1 MTVDTITEQETIDGV
16 RQIVEKIGSTR
27 ADLIPILQA
36 VTNNFGYISETAI
49 KEISTRLNLP
59 NNEIFSVATFYR
71 MLSTQPRGKHII
83 QFCESAPCHV
93 VGGREVWLAL
103 KSALNIE
110 PGETTPDKKWT
121 LLTTSCLG
129 VCGIGPVLM
138 IDTDIYGNV
147 KPEQVKTIL
156 SRYD

>member
-27 ADLIPILQA
+27 ANLIPILQA

-83 QFCESAPCHV
+83 QF
-93 VGGREVWLAL
+93 
-103 KSALNIE
+103 
-110 PGETTPDKKWT
+110 
-121 LLTTSCLG
+121 
-129 VCGIGPVLM
+129 
-138 IDTDIYGNV
+138 
-147 KPEQVKTIL
+147 
-156 SRYD
+156 